1 MVHWHIKPYH
11 VVFLEASSQLRDF
24 LLIQLFYMARR
35 KFHPLIK
42 PETSCQYEWN
52 IGRPLYFGQ
61 CNDTTENYSNDVID
75 LYFRYA
81 MQL

>member
-11 VVFLEASSQLRDF
+11 VVLLEASSQLRDF

-52 IGRPLYFGQ
+52 IGRPDDLSAFCLYPIHR
-61 CNDTTENYSNDVID
+61 CNYTGTPTINITGE
-75 LYFRYA
+75 
-81 MQL
+81 